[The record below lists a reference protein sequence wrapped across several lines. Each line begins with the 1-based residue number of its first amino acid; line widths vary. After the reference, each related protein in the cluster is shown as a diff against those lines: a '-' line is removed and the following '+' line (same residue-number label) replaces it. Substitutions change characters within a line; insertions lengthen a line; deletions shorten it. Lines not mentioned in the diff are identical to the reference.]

1 MLKESLDR
9 LCNIAG
15 GFAVVATAGAATG
28 GVVLGVA
35 GAMAAGGSLVAC
47 IQQNRRADFGKVL
60 KKVSSQVAKDYP
72 SWLEQDSETSG
83 HDIAAAIATFDNQ
96 FHQIAPSHED
106 FVTANLSGEGLA
118 KLLLARAAEMG
129 HSPYRDT
136 AENHLNR
143 HVFRVIVTGTFE
155 LVRAEPLFR
164 QEITSFAL
172 GEILNRQDESATR
185 ETRMLSELADMKAM
199 MQQVARETHRDL
211 DVVRPLFEHLQ
222 ANGIALAEMPE
233 KVREAIAA
241 WDERRQSK
249 PQATNLGGD
258 IDATISSARQQTNP
272 QSARAILDAKIV
284 GEDTNLKEQYT
295 EFEKHQRE
303 KRQLRMLPLLKER
316 YQIERITFDYAAA
329 KSTLHEIE
337 TLDQSDAW
345 ALVELGDIEL
355 ATGTLSA
362 AMDAYDAALAREK
375 SLDNV
380 REQSICLDRI
390 GDVQVARNDLAGAL
404 KSYTEGY
411 EIRRALYSQDKSHQQ
426 F

>member
-47 IQQNRRADFGKVL
+47 IQQNRRADFGKEL

-211 DVVRPLFEHLQ
+211 DVVRPLFERLQ
-222 ANGIALAEMPE
+222 ANSIALAEMPE

-241 WDERRQSK
+241 WDERRQTK
-249 PQATNLGGD
+249 PQDTNLGGD
-258 IDATISSARQQTNP
+258 IDATISAARAQANP

-295 EFEKHQRE
+295 EFEKHQR
-303 KRQLRMLPLLKER
+303 
-316 YQIERITFDYAAA
+316 
-329 KSTLHEIE
+329 
-337 TLDQSDAW
+337 
-345 ALVELGDIEL
+345 
-355 ATGTLSA
+355 
-362 AMDAYDAALAREK
+362 
-375 SLDNV
+375 
-380 REQSICLDRI
+380 
-390 GDVQVARNDLAGAL
+390 
-404 KSYTEGY
+404 
-411 EIRRALYSQDKSHQQ
+411 
-426 F
+426 